1 MVQLQKGEQRCFEKD
16 IKSNGYIV
24 SNSPIMKALTH
35 QIDEDSKH
43 FLPVLILGEDGTG
56 KRMIATEIFKKQCD
70 KKGLFYPINCYGLDS
85 EFIQSELFK
94 NEDSVFNQSDYCF
107 LYIQGIEQLSLEV
120 QSLLLRAVQDQA
132 HRVRFVASS
141 REDLPSKIKAGKFLP
156 ELFHYLSQTMMIVP
170 SLKERIE
177 DIPELVN
184 YFLSKNTHKKSINS
198 RALKLFQSYAWN
210 GNVVELK
217 NTCERLNT
225 LNEDDDV
232 ITVDHLLENMKD
244 IRDLSFFVKYNPK
257 ITLEE
262 LTNYYISEGLKHFK
276 SKKQVAQALGISV
289 KTIYNKIEKG
299 LV

>member
-1 MVQLQKGEQRCFEKD
+1 MVQLQKGDQRCFERD
-16 IKSNGYIV
+16 IKSNDYIV
-24 SNSPIMKALTH
+24 SHSSIMKALMH
-35 QIDEDSKH
+35 RIDEASNH

-56 KRMIATEIFKKQCD
+56 KKMIATEIFKKQYD
-70 KKGLFYPINCYGLDS
+70 KKESFYSINCYGLDS
-85 EFIQSELFK
+85 DFIKSKLFK
-94 NEDSVFNQSDYCF
+94 NEDSLFNQSDYCF

-120 QSLLLRAVQDQA
+120 QSLFLRAAQDQA

-141 REDLPSKIKAGKFLP
+141 REDLPSKIKSGKFLP
-156 ELFHYLSQTMMIVP
+156 ELFHYLSQTMMIIP

-184 YFLSKNTHKKSINS
+184 YFLSKNTHKKSIHS
-198 RALKLFQSYAWN
+198 RALKLLQSYVWN

-217 NTCERLNT
+217 NVCERLNT
-225 LNEDDDV
+225 LNENDHV
-232 ITVDHLLENMKD
+232 ITIDHLLENMKD